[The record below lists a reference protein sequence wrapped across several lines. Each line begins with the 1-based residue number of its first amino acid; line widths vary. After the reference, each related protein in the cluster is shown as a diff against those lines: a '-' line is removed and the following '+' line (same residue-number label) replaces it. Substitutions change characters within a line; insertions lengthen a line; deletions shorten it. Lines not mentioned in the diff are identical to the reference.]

1 MSYMGYLKGFSNTR
15 KTTKG
20 MKYNRID
27 HGSLRAKNGQ
37 SMVDAYENNM
47 IAGEMM
53 KRRVIEEKGKHFIGE
68 KITLNRIIESNEK
81 ERTVGGRVI
90 GIYPH
95 FLLLSCGNYRTTV
108 SYTDLVLG
116 AKR

>member
-1 MSYMGYLKGFSNTR
+1 MGYLKGFSKPR
-15 KTTKG
+15 KTNKG
-20 MKYNRID
+20 MKYNKID
-27 HGSLRAKNGQ
+27 HGEVRAKNGR
-37 SMVDAYENNM
+37 SMVDTYETNRL
-47 IAGEMM
+47 AGKMM
-53 KRRVIEEKGKHFIGE
+53 RRRVIDEKSKHFIGE